1 LAGKTPSR
9 AEGSGKPEQTKDEK
23 TRAAEAKTAALGVK
37 AVEVSRDYGGKLE
50 VLPALP
56 ITGMQDFAYL
66 YTPGIAQVSREIAK
80 DPEKSFELTGR
91 WNTIGIVTDGSRV
104 LGLGDIGPR
113 ASMPV
118 MEGKALLFKFLGGVN
133 AFPLPL
139 KINSGDEIVET
150 VQRLEPALGG
160 INLEDISSPKCFD
173 VLEKLQKSLTIPVW
187 HDDQLGTAAATV
199 AGLLNALEI
208 TGKKFEKSNLVVL
221 GSGAANVATVRLL
234 KACGADMGGMKV
246 VDSKGI
252 MYGQR
257 EDMDAMKIKNRWKH
271 EIAMT
276 TNDEGRKGGMKEA
289 MVGADAIICA
299 STPNPDT
306 VKPEWIKT
314 MNKSPT
320 VFALANPVPEIWP
333 AVAKDA
339 GAAIVATGRSDFPN
353 QVNNSL
359 VFPPV
364 FRGVLDARAKGI
376 PDEVVIMAAKAL
388 AKGAAIKGLTPDHI
402 LPTMDEEAAFPAI
415 AVAVALKV
423 EEVGLARVHRTR
435 AEYENSAKTMLARQ
449 RKIMRLFIEQ
459 GLNTPPFAKH

>member
-1 LAGKTPSR
+1 MAGKSPSR
-9 AEGSGKPEQTKDEK
+9 ATGSGKPDTTKDEK

-37 AVEVSRDYGGKLE
+37 AVEVSHDYGGKLE
-50 VLPALP
+50 VLPQVP
-56 ITGMQDFAYL
+56 IAGLDAFAYL

-113 ASMPV
+113 ASLPV

-139 KINSGDEIVET
+139 QINNGDEIVET
-150 VQRLEPALGG
+150 VKRLEPALGG
-160 INLEDISSPKCFD
+160 VNLEDISSPKCFD
-173 VLEKLQKSLTIPVW
+173 VLEKLQKSLNIPVW

-199 AGLLNALEI
+199 AGLMNALEI
-208 TGKKFEKSNLVVL
+208 TGKKFETANLVVL

-234 KACGADMGGMKV
+234 KACGADMGGMIV
-246 VDSKGI
+246 IDSKGI
-252 MYGQR
+252 MSAQR
-257 EDMDAMKIKNRWKH
+257 EDMEKMKIQNRWKH
-271 EIAMT
+271 EIAVT
-276 TNDEGRKGGMKEA
+276 TNDSGKKGGMKEA

-299 STPNPDT
+299 STPDPNT
-306 VKPEWIKT
+306 VKPEWIRT
-314 MNKSPT
+314 MNKNPT

-339 GAAIVATGRSDFPN
+339 GAAVVATGRSDFPN

-376 PDEVVIMAAKAL
+376 PDDVVIMAAKAL

-402 LPTMDEEAAFPAI
+402 LPTMDEEDAFPAI
-415 AVAVALKV
+415 AVAVALKT
-423 EEVGLARVHRTR
+423 EEVGLARVHRSR
-435 AEYENSAKTMLARQ
+435 AEYEQSAKSMLSRQ
-449 RKIMRLFIEQ
+449 RKIMKLFMEQ
-459 GLNTPPFAKH
+459 GLITPSFKKA